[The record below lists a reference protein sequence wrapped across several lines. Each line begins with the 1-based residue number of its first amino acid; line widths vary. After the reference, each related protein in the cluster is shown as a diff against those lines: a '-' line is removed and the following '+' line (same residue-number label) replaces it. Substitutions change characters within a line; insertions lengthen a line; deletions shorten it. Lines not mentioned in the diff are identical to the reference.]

1 MKQESMLRR
10 TYRPRGRRTVAAV
23 GALLWGFFFFG
34 FIDLLAP
41 LLPFDD
47 FVYTQLL
54 EAGWGVLYFV
64 LVTVPLLSLAFVPVL
79 TSPVT
84 QVGLAG
90 CAVGVAAVL
99 TQAWPQLLPAF
110 GLLLT
115 AAVVYL
121 LGGPSTTTRPA
132 AGAHPTGRAAKRDI
146 PSLLLATA
154 AAIPLIW
161 FAVEIGANVRA
172 GLRPNDDIT
181 AGLSHWPMQAAL
193 SLGLLATAGL
203 VGLRQTGW
211 QVSAWTVTVGAGWM
225 GVLSTAHPHDAGS
238 FGLLGGVA
246 AILWAILFAAATVRS
261 TRRAQPI
268 AHEQD
273 G

>member
-1 MKQESMLRR
+1 
-10 TYRPRGRRTVAAV
+10 
-23 GALLWGFFFFG
+23 
-34 FIDLLAP
+34 
-41 LLPFDD
+41 
-47 FVYTQLL
+47 
-54 EAGWGVLYFV
+54 
-64 LVTVPLLSLAFVPVL
+64 
-79 TSPVT
+79 
-84 QVGLAG
+84 
-90 CAVGVAAVL
+90 
-99 TQAWPQLLPAF
+99 
-110 GLLLT
+110 
-115 AAVVYL
+115 
-121 LGGPSTTTRPA
+121 
-132 AGAHPTGRAAKRDI
+132 
-146 PSLLLATA
+146 LLLATA